1 MKTKYTGIFFL
12 IVIVISMS
20 VTGCKKKAPQMGGVP
35 EVAVAIMKTERLPV
49 TTELSGRTSAYLIA
63 EVRPQVNGIIQ
74 KRLFD
79 EGEDVKAGQELYL
92 IDKGPYEAAYNG
104 SKAALARA
112 EANAVSI
119 RNRAERYKELVSV
132 NAVSKQ
138 EHDDAQAALKQA
150 QAEIEAQKA
159 ALENARINL
168 THTSVTAPISGR
180 VGKSNVTVGA
190 LATAYQPISFTTIQ
204 QIDPIYVDVTQSSAS
219 LLDLQKKMAAGRL
232 KSDAR
237 GRARVKLILEDG
249 TIYAS
254 EGTLKFSDV
263 SVDPNTGSFVLRMV
277 FPNPKHILLPGM
289 YVRSVVQEGIVENA
303 ILVPQEAV
311 SRDLKGNAYV
321 LVVNDNGKVDQRMV
335 SAESAVG
342 NKWFVSSGLKAGDR
356 VIVEGFQKVRPG
368 VQVRVAQDSSADL
381 KSPVPKKT
389 K

>member
-303 ILVPQEAV
+303 IL
-311 SRDLKGNAYV
+311 
-321 LVVNDNGKVDQRMV
+321 
-335 SAESAVG
+335 
-342 NKWFVSSGLKAGDR
+342 
-356 VIVEGFQKVRPG
+356 
-368 VQVRVAQDSSADL
+368 
-381 KSPVPKKT
+381 
-389 K
+389 